1 MSISESISDPR
12 PEPLPPPGRRALA
25 AAALAAGFALVA
37 ESVSVRTGLV
47 LAPHPAWIAVMV
59 LGARYGSGGF
69 LAGVAAAAAGV
80 GLGSAL
86 SGGDL
91 FATWTGT
98 RGGPDLVALGASL
111 GISWVASTHLR
122 READLRERIELLA
135 DRAGSA
141 ETAALELR
149 GLVDGLRLRAD
160 RTGASLSFL
169 RDAARRLEG
178 GEPRAAAEAAADL
191 ALVRTG
197 ASVVTVETAEGHTG
211 LRLAI
216 RSSGGPEEFA
226 LHQTEVPRH
235 VESIR
240 SAGDRVGVIALWG
253 LPARGLDQAAL
264 HDLGVIA
271 AWCAPAVV
279 AARASSDLFAGGEK
293 EAS

>member
-1 MSISESISDPR
+1 MSISDPR
-12 PEPLPPPGRRALA
+12 HPPLPSPGRRALA

-37 ESVSVRTGLV
+37 EAASVRTGVV

-86 SGGDL
+86 LGGDL
-91 FATWTGT
+91 LAAWTGT
-98 RGGPDLVALGASL
+98 RSGPDLVALGASL
-111 GISWVASTHLR
+111 GISWVASAHLR
-122 READLRERIELLA
+122 REAELRERIEVLA
-135 DRAGSA
+135 DRAASS
-141 ETAALELR
+141 ETAAVELG
-149 GLVDGLRLRAD
+149 GLVEGLRLRAD
-160 RTGASLSFL
+160 RTCVSLSYL

-178 GEPRAAAEAAADL
+178 AEPRAAAEAAADL

-197 ASVVTVETAEGHTG
+197 ASVVTVETAEGRTG
-211 LRLAI
+211 LQLAI
-216 RSSGGPEEFA
+216 RSSGGPGEHA
-226 LHQTEVPRH
+226 LHETEVPRH
-235 VESIR
+235 VVPIC

-253 LPARGLDQAAL
+253 LPARGLDQAAV

-279 AARASSDLFAGGEK
+279 AARAPSGLFSGGEK

>member
-1 MSISESISDPR
+1 MSISDPR
-12 PEPLPPPGRRALA
+12 SEPLPPPGRRALA
-25 AAALAAGFALVA
+25 AAALAAGFALVTEA
-37 ESVSVRTGLV
+37 TSVRTGV
-47 LAPHPAWIAVMV
+47 ALAPHPAWIAVMV

-69 LAGVAAAAAGV
+69 LAGVAAAAVGV

-86 SGGDL
+86 CGGDL

-111 GISWVASTHLR
+111 GISWVASVHLT
-122 READLRERIELLA
+122 READLRERIGLLA

-141 ETAALELR
+141 ETAALELG
-149 GLVDGLRLRAD
+149 GLVERLRLRAD
-160 RTGASLSFL
+160 RTSASLSFL

-178 GEPRAAAEAAADL
+178 SEPRAAAEAAADL
-191 ALVRTG
+191 ALVCTG
-197 ASVVTVETAEGHTG
+197 ASVVTVESTQGETG

-226 LHQTEVPRH
+226 LHETEAPRH
-235 VESIR
+235 VVPIR
-240 SAGDRVGVIALWG
+240 SAGDRVGAIALWG
-253 LPARGLDQAAL
+253 LPGRELDQAAV

-279 AARASSDLFAGGEK
+279 AARASSSLFAVGETTVV
-293 EAS
+293 S